1 MSATRVTRAVLT
13 AEWAR
18 FCTAYNLPM
27 RGRVGEEGW
36 ALDCWQPGDGASYY
50 AVKHYSAETGPD
62 GQGDVYCPTY
72 PMGERRLTARE
83 MYEALRF
90 ARTVHAYMTGRTGQ

>member
-13 AEWAR
+13 VEWGR

-27 RGRVGEEGW
+27 REKVGEEGW
-36 ALDCWQPGDGASYY
+36 TLDCWQPGDGAASYY
-50 AVKHYSAETGPD
+50 AVEYYAAGPD

-72 PMGERRLTARE
+72 PLGERRLTARE

-90 ARTVHAYMTGRTGQ
+90 ARTVHAYMTGGME